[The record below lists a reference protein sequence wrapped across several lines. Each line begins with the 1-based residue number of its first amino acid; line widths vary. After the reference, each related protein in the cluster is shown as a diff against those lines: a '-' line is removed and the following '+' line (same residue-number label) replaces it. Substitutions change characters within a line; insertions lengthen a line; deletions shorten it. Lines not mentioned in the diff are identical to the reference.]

1 MLDIVPNYYPLL
13 PCTAPSPSSLPPGA
27 TYVGQTEMKEAA
39 ELEQTSVI
47 AGDSAALTVELM
59 NSVFILKNPGRRS
72 GKTVLILSCES
83 QRRADRSG
91 VETFGGKT
99 DF

>member
-13 PCTAPSPSSLPPGA
+13 PCTAPSPSSPPGA

-59 NSVFILKNPGRRS
+59 NSVLILKNPGRRS

>member
-1 MLDIVPNYYPLL
+1 
-13 PCTAPSPSSLPPGA
+13 
-27 TYVGQTEMKEAA
+27 MKEAA

-59 NSVFILKNPGRRS
+59 NSVLILKNPGRRS